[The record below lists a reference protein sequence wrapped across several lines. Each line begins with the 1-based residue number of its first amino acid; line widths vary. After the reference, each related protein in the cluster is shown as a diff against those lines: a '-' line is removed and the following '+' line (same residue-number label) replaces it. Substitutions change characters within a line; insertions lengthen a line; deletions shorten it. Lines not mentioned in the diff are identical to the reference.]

1 MRRARCYR
9 DGTTLA
15 RGSMAEDEY
24 WRMFHLIRGDV
35 EAAIATDNA
44 YITINNLAATDCAAS
59 LRSARRTA
67 RG

>member
-1 MRRARCYR
+1 
-9 DGTTLA
+9 
-15 RGSMAEDEY
+15 MAEDEY